1 MSCAGAAGVTGGFEA
16 SGGSPDPLR
25 PKRPAGLGGT
35 AQLSKWRLGKQN
47 LDLIGLSDTVECI
60 KTGEAVKG
68 IGALWES
75 AAVQPLP
82 RVCVWFSLTARQ
94 DKVALKDPHQGGLTS
109 ATPSNNNLRSRCVN
123 EGSLF
128 YITVSN
134 KLNLSSR

>member
-47 LDLIGLSDTVECI
+47 LDLIGLSDTVERI
-60 KTGEAVKG
+60 RTGEAVKG

-75 AAVQPLP
+75 AAVQL
-82 RVCVWFSLTARQ
+82 
-94 DKVALKDPHQGGLTS
+94 GG
-109 ATPSNNNLRSRCVN
+109 RCH
-123 EGSLF
+123 
-128 YITVSN
+128 VSVFGFHSQLV
-134 KLNLSSR
+134 KTK

>member
-1 MSCAGAAGVTGGFEA
+1 MANRNVPCRGGAGVTGGLEA

-60 KTGEAVKG
+60 RTGEAVKG
-68 IGALWES
+68 VGALWES
-75 AAVQPLP
+75 AAVQLGC
-82 RVCVWFSLTARQ
+82 RVSVFGFHSQRVK

-109 ATPSNNNLRSRCVN
+109 ATPSNNNLRSQCVN
-123 EGSLF
+123 E
-128 YITVSN
+128 
-134 KLNLSSR
+134 

>member
-35 AQLSKWRLGKQN
+35 AQLSKWRLGKHN

-75 AAVQPLP
+75 AA
-82 RVCVWFSLTARQ
+82 
-94 DKVALKDPHQGGLTS
+94 GL
-109 ATPSNNNLRSRCVN
+109 LLQLGCRCH
-123 EGSLF
+123 
-128 YITVSN
+128 VSVFGFHSQLV
-134 KLNLSSR
+134 KTK